1 MVFLLVEKH
10 CQLHL
15 LRWLVER
22 EHLVQP
28 MVAVVAQELVVQV
41 TTRQAQMV
49 VLEEQVLMQPT
60 TTATPHT
67 VSVVV
72 EEEVLVEGLLV
83 QGFRVEEMVL

>member
-1 MVFLLVEKH
+1 MVV
-10 CQLHL
+10 
-15 LRWLVER
+15 
-22 EHLVQP
+22 
-28 MVAVVAQELVVQV
+28 VVAQELVVQV

-60 TTATPHT
+60 ITATPHT

-72 EEEVLVEGLLV
+72 EEEVQVEALLV